1 MQHPTRGHSP
11 YSLREWPAR
20 HTTLS
25 IVPRSSKLGEPS
37 SASRYSERIL
47 FRGTAGA
54 VCERGSEQR
63 YEPSSAEYRP
73 AVDGGGEQEG
83 SFGILWRSTRAASLA
98 SIVYPRPGLLQTKV
112 ARRAGGSPYSG
123 SSDST
128 RLESLSLSFSIIHP
142 LHVRL
147 AQKVGIHRLPFCMDG
162 ERTVAEFSEKGIR
175 PTVPTCPCK
184 W

>member
-98 SIVYPRPGLLQTKV
+98 SGVYRLSE
-112 ARRAGGSPYSG
+112 AGAIADEGCAQGWWVPVFRIQRQHAFG
-123 SSDST
+123 IPI
-128 RLESLSLSFSIIHP
+128 SIIQHHSPATRAAGPEGRHP
-142 LHVRL
+142 SFAFLHGWRTNRSRVFGEGNP
-147 AQKVGIHRLPFCMDG
+147 ADGTNLPM
-162 ERTVAEFSEKGIR
+162 
-175 PTVPTCPCK
+175 
-184 W
+184 